1 MYIKCFCIVIEKF
14 FSFFND
20 RKQENFPQ
28 SFPEILKNFFSENFF
43 IRSRRLL
50 ISENASTQNR
60 IQSYQVNCK
69 YHIEIDCIKTEK
81 KKKKKKDEWGNS
93 VSPPTV
99 IFSKI
104 Y

>member
-1 MYIKCFCIVIEKF
+1 MYIKCFCIVIEKL

-28 SFPEILKNFFSENFF
+28 SFPEILKNFFSEIFF
-43 IRSRRLL
+43 IRYRRLL
-50 ISENASTQNR
+50 ISENSSTPNR

-81 KKKKKKDEWGNS
+81 KRKNKKKKDEWGKR
-93 VSPPTV
+93 VAH
-99 IFSKI
+99 F